1 MKNYQLFHQNNPH
14 PLNQNFGPMRSAS
27 LMLFFFILA
36 LAAKAQDAQL
46 AQQYYNDGEFEKAA
60 YVYKK
65 LYEQQNHNEYYFNR
79 YLNCLLA
86 VEQFDEAVDA
96 VKSALKDDPKN
107 IRMLVSY
114 GNILERQFKE
124 DEANEQYEK
133 ALKRMPA
140 DQYEIT
146 RLASTFSSL
155 NKFDYA
161 IKAYEQGGQMIKNPS
176 VFAFN
181 LAELYRRNGDIPN
194 MVANYLN
201 SLDAFPDRQA
211 TIQGQLQRYLS
222 SEDDYLELQ
231 TQLYDRLQQ
240 HPDAFHYMELLQWVF
255 VQKKDYDNAL
265 RQAKALD
272 RRLDENGD
280 RIFRLAQTAFAD
292 KDYDAAINAFL
303 YIVDSKGQQSMFYID
318 AKREAL
324 RARRYKLVEGF
335 NYTEAELREVE
346 TAYETF
352 LNEFGRNKVTA
363 SIVAELADLEARY
376 LNDLDKA
383 VELLKEVIDYPGIN
397 ANTQAQAK
405 LDLGDYYLIK
415 GEIWEA
421 TLLYSQVDKA
431 FPEDQLG
438 HEARYRNA
446 KLSYYNGD
454 FQWAQAQF
462 DVLKGSTSKLIA
474 NDAIDMSVFIMD
486 NLGLDTTD
494 QALKLF
500 AAADLLS
507 FQNKFDEAFAKLDT
521 LLMKFPNHKL
531 DDDVLYAKAQ
541 IYSKMKQYDKAIE
554 LYEKIV
560 EQYPEE
566 IRADNAL
573 FEMASLYEN
582 QLGDPEK
589 AMSYYEKIFIEY
601 SGSTFSIEARKR
613 YRKLRGDNI

>member
-1 MKNYQLFHQNNPH
+1 MIFLFF
-14 PLNQNFGPMRSAS
+14 LAMSAS
-27 LMLFFFILA
+27 
-36 LAAKAQDAQL
+36 AQNAQL

-79 YLNCLLA
+79 YLTCLMA
-86 VEQFDEAVDA
+86 VEQFDEAEKA
-96 VKSALKDDPKN
+96 VKKALKDDPKN
-107 IRMLVSY
+107 IRLLVSY

-124 DEANEQYEK
+124 EQANEQYEK

-146 RLASTFSSL
+146 RLASTFSSM

-161 IKAYEQGGQMIKNPS
+161 IKAYEQGGQMIKDPS
-176 VFAFN
+176 IFAFN
-181 LAELYRRNGDIPN
+181 LAELYRRKGDIPN
-194 MVANYLN
+194 MIANYLN

-211 TIQGQLQRYLS
+211 TIQSQLQRYLGT
-222 SEDDYLELQ
+222 EDEFLELQ
-231 TQLYDRLQQ
+231 TQLYSRLQQ
-240 HPDAFHYMELLQWVF
+240 NPEAYHFMELLQWVF
-255 VQKKDYDNAL
+255 VQKKDYNNAL

-272 RRLDENGD
+272 RRLNENGS
-280 RIFRLAQTAFAD
+280 RIFRLAQIAFND
-292 KDYDAAINAFL
+292 KDYDAAIKAFQ
-303 YIVDSKGQQSMFYID
+303 YIVDTKGPQSMFYVE
-318 AKREAL
+318 AKRDAL
-324 RARRYKLVEGF
+324 RSRRNKLVEGF
-335 NYTEAELREVE
+335 NYTETELREIE
-346 TAYETF
+346 QAYETF
-352 LNEFGRNKVTA
+352 LDEFGRNKATA
-363 SIVAELADLEARY
+363 TIVAELADLEARY
-376 LNDLDKA
+376 LNNLDKA
-383 VELLKEVIDYPGIN
+383 IALLQEVIDYPGIN
-397 ANTQAQAK
+397 LNVQAK
-405 LDLGDYYLIK
+405 AKLSLGDYYLIK

-421 TLLYSQVDKA
+421 TLLYSQVDKV

-462 DVLKGSTSKLIA
+462 EVLKGSTSKLIA

-521 LLMKFPNHKL
+521 LLMKFPDHKL
-531 DDDVLYAKAQ
+531 DDDVLYVKAR
-541 IYSKMKQYDKAIE
+541 IYTKLRNYDKAIE
-554 LYEKIV
+554 LYERIV
-560 EQYPEE
+560 ENYPEE

-582 QLGDPEK
+582 QLGNPEK
-589 AMSYYEKIFIEY
+589 AMEYYEKIFVEY

-613 YRKLRGDNI
+613 YRKLRGDNL

>member
-1 MKNYQLFHQNNPH
+1 MRAASALIFFLF
-14 PLNQNFGPMRSAS
+14 
-27 LMLFFFILA
+27 LA
-36 LAAKAQDAQL
+36 WTTLAQDAKL
-46 AQQYYNDGEFEKAA
+46 AEQYYNDGEFEKAA
-60 YVYKK
+60 FMYKK

-79 YLNCLLA
+79 YLNCLMA
-86 VEQFDEAVDA
+86 DEQFDKAIEEVRT
-96 VKSALKDDPKN
+96 ALKNDPKN
-107 IRMLVSY
+107 IRLLVSY

-124 DEANEQYEK
+124 DEAIEQYEK
-133 ALKRMPA
+133 AIKLMPA

-155 NKFDYA
+155 NRYDYA
-161 IKAYEQGGQMIKNPS
+161 IKAYETGGQLIKDPTIFS
-176 VFAFN
+176 FN
-181 LAELYRRNGDIPN
+181 LAELYRRKGDIPK
-194 MVANYLN
+194 MISNYLN
-201 SLDAFPDRQA
+201 SLEAYPDRQA
-211 TIQGQLQRYLS
+211 TIQSQLQRYLGTN
-222 SEDDYLELQ
+222 DDFMQLQ
-231 TQLYDRLQQ
+231 TQLYDRLQKN
-240 HPDAFHYMELLQWVF
+240 PDAFYFMELLQWLF
-255 VQKKDYDNAL
+255 VQKKDYNNAF

-272 RRLDENGD
+272 RRLEENGG
-280 RIFRLAQTAFAD
+280 RIFGLAQIALND
-292 KDYDAAINAFL
+292 KDYDAAINGFQ
-303 YIVDSKGQQSMFYID
+303 YIVEVKGPQSMFYID

-324 RARRYKLVEGF
+324 RAHRQKLVEGF
-335 NYTEAELREVE
+335 DYTEADLRVIEQ
-346 TAYETF
+346 AYEAF

-363 SIVAELADLEARY
+363 TIVAELADLEALY

-383 VELLKEVIDYPGIN
+383 IALLQEVIAYPGIELQM
-397 ANTQAQAK
+397 QARAK
-405 LDLGDYYLIK
+405 LSLGDYYLIK

-421 TLLYSQVDKA
+421 TLLYSQVDKI

-446 KLSYYNGD
+446 MLSYYNGD

-462 DVLKGSTSKLIA
+462 EILRGSTSKLIA

-507 FQNKFDEAFAKLDT
+507 FQNKYDEAFRKLDS
-521 LLMKFPNHKL
+521 LLLRFPNHKL
-531 DDDVLYAKAQ
+531 DDDVLYAKAK
-541 IYSKMKQYDKAIE
+541 IYSKLRQYDKAIE

-560 EQYPEE
+560 EQYHDE

-582 QLGDPEK
+582 QLGDTEK
-589 AMSYYEKIFIEY
+589 AMNCYEKIFIEY

>member
-1 MKNYQLFHQNNPH
+1 
-14 PLNQNFGPMRSAS
+14 MRSAS
-27 LMLFFFILA
+27 VVIFLFFLA
-36 LAAKAQDAQL
+36 FTAYAQDAKL

-79 YLNCLLA
+79 YLNCLMA
-86 VEQFDEAVDA
+86 VEQFEKAEEELRRE
-96 VKSALKDDPKN
+96 LKNDPKN
-107 IRMLVSY
+107 IRLLVSY

-124 DEANEQYEK
+124 DEAIKQYEK
-133 ALKRMPA
+133 ALKQMPA

-155 NKFDYA
+155 NKYDYA
-161 IKAYEQGGQMIKNPS
+161 IKAYERGGQLIKNPS
-176 VFAFN
+176 IFSFN
-181 LAELYRRNGDIPN
+181 LAELYRRKGDIPN
-194 MVANYLN
+194 MIANYLN
-201 SLDAFPDRQA
+201 SLDAYPDRQA
-211 TIQGQLQRYLS
+211 TIQGQLQRYLGT
-222 SEDDYLELQ
+222 EDDFLELQ

-240 HPDAFHYMELLQWVF
+240 NPDAYHFMELLQWVF
-255 VQKKDYDNAL
+255 IQKKDYKSAL

-272 RRLDENGD
+272 RRLDENGS
-280 RIFRLAQTAFAD
+280 RIFRLAQTAFND
-292 KDYDAAINAFL
+292 KDYDNAIDAFQ
-303 YIVDSKGQQSMFYID
+303 YIVEVKGTQSMFYVD

-324 RARRYKLVEGF
+324 RARRLKLVEGF
-335 NYTEAELREVE
+335 NYTEAELREIE
-346 TAYETF
+346 QAYETF
-352 LNEFGRNKVTA
+352 LDEFGRNKVTA
-363 SIVAELADLEARY
+363 PIVAELADLEARY

-383 VELLKEVIDYPGIN
+383 IALLQEVIDYPGIN
-397 ANTQAQAK
+397 LQTQAQAK
-405 LDLGDYYLIK
+405 LNLGDYYLIK

-421 TLLYSQVDKA
+421 TLLYSQVDKT
-431 FPEDQLG
+431 FPEDHLG

-521 LLMKFPNHKL
+521 LLMKFPKHKL
-531 DDDVLYAKAQ
+531 DDDVLYAKARM
-541 IYSKMKQYDKAIE
+541 YSKMRQYDKAIA

-560 EQYPEE
+560 EQYPDE

>member
-1 MKNYQLFHQNNPH
+1 MRLVSVMIFLFF
-14 PLNQNFGPMRSAS
+14 LAMSAS
-27 LMLFFFILA
+27 
-36 LAAKAQDAQL
+36 AQNAQL

-79 YLNCLLA
+79 YLTCLMA
-86 VEQFDEAVDA
+86 VEQFDEAEKA
-96 VKSALKDDPKN
+96 VKKALKDDPKN
-107 IRMLVSY
+107 IRLLVSY

-124 DEANEQYEK
+124 EQANEQYEK

-146 RLASTFSSL
+146 RLASTFSSM

-161 IKAYEQGGQMIKNPS
+161 IKAYEQGGQMIKDPS
-176 VFAFN
+176 IFAFN
-181 LAELYRRNGDIPN
+181 LAELYRRKGDIPN
-194 MVANYLN
+194 MIANYLN

-211 TIQGQLQRYLS
+211 TIQSQLQRYLGT
-222 SEDDYLELQ
+222 EDEFLELQ
-231 TQLYDRLQQ
+231 TQLYSRLQQ
-240 HPDAFHYMELLQWVF
+240 NPEAYHFMELLQWVF
-255 VQKKDYDNAL
+255 VQKKDYNNAL

-272 RRLDENGD
+272 RRLNENGS
-280 RIFRLAQTAFAD
+280 RIFRLAQIAFND
-292 KDYDAAINAFL
+292 KDYDAAIKAFQ
-303 YIVDSKGQQSMFYID
+303 YIVDTKGPQSMFYVE
-318 AKREAL
+318 AKRDAL
-324 RARRYKLVEGF
+324 RSRRNKLVEGF
-335 NYTEAELREVE
+335 NYTETELREIE
-346 TAYETF
+346 QAYETF
-352 LNEFGRNKVTA
+352 LDEFGRNKATA
-363 SIVAELADLEARY
+363 TIVAELADLEARY
-376 LNDLDKA
+376 LNNLDKA
-383 VELLKEVIDYPGIN
+383 IALLQEVIDYPGIN
-397 ANTQAQAK
+397 LNVQAK
-405 LDLGDYYLIK
+405 AKLSLGDYYLIK

-421 TLLYSQVDKA
+421 TLLYSQVDKV

-462 DVLKGSTSKLIA
+462 EVLKGSTSKLIA

-521 LLMKFPNHKL
+521 LLMKFPDHKL
-531 DDDVLYAKAQ
+531 DDDVLYVKAR
-541 IYSKMKQYDKAIE
+541 IYTKLRNYDKAIE
-554 LYEKIV
+554 LYERIV
-560 EQYPEE
+560 ENYPEE

-582 QLGDPEK
+582 QLGNPEK
-589 AMSYYEKIFIEY
+589 AMEYYEKIFVEY

-613 YRKLRGDNI
+613 YRKLRGDNL